1 MKELYKTGSF
11 KPAAFMPESQLGT
24 KAPQK
29 ERNGH
34 NMETRTKEITY
45 NKNKRIKIGI
55 IPGHFATNHSHVN
68 YYVDLNKMKRKLK
81 HAKETAEVLAAM
93 YSAMPI
99 DTIVCLEGTQMIG
112 AFLAQSLSSGSNHS
126 INYDADICVIT
137 PELDSNNQMI
147 FRDDTQPMIWGKRV
161 LLLISSA
168 STGWTISRCMECLK
182 YYSGELVGVAALF
195 SAIDEVAGIKVN
207 SIFTP
212 DDVPGYASHSPAD
225 CPMCKSKQKVDALI
239 NAYGY
244 SKI

>member
-1 MKELYKTGSF
+1 M
-11 KPAAFMPESQLGT
+11 
-24 KAPQK
+24 
-29 ERNGH
+29 ER
-34 NMETRTKEITY
+34 RTKEITY
-45 NKNKRIKIGI
+45 AKNKRIKIGV

-68 YYVDLNKMKRKLK
+68 YYIDLNQMKRRLK
-81 HAKETAEVLAAM
+81 NAKETAGVLASI

-99 DTIVCLEGTQMIG
+99 DSIVCLEGTQMIG
-112 AFLAQSLSSGSNHS
+112 AFLAEALSTGSSHS

-168 STGWTISRCMECLK
+168 STGWTINKCMDCLR
-182 YYSGELVGVAALF
+182 YYNGELVGVAALF
-195 SAIDEVAGIKVN
+195 SAINEVSGIKVN

-225 CPMCKSKQKVDALI
+225 CPMCREKQKVDALI

>member
-1 MKELYKTGSF
+1 M
-11 KPAAFMPESQLGT
+11 
-24 KAPQK
+24 
-29 ERNGH
+29 ER
-34 NMETRTKEITY
+34 RTKEITY
-45 NKNKRIKIGI
+45 SKNPRIKIGV

-68 YYVDLNKMKRKLK
+68 YYIDLNQMKRKIK
-81 HAKETAEVLAAM
+81 TGKETAEVLASI
-93 YSAMPI
+93 YSTMPI
-99 DTIVCLEGTQMIG
+99 DTIVCLENTQMIG
-112 AFLAQSLSSGSNHS
+112 AFLAQALSEGSNHS
-126 INYDADICVIT
+126 INHGADICVIT

-168 STGWTISRCMECLK
+168 STGWTIERCMSCLK

-195 SAIDEVAGIKVN
+195 SAIEEVAGIKIN

-212 DDVPGYASHSPAD
+212 ADVPGYASHSPAE
-225 CPMCKSKQKVDALI
+225 CPMCKEKQKVDALI